1 MKEFLILVA
10 IVWSILFLIE
20 SFFGKLDYDKI
31 LFWCLLM
38 YFLLDNL
45 EIFLKYLQNRKNLKK
60 QD

>member
-20 SFFGKLDYDKI
+20 SFFGKLDYGKI
-31 LFWCLLM
+31 LFLCLLM